1 MKKIINT
8 CAELNT
14 NKTTYVS
21 SHLYKTVRLFSFMA
35 IALLLTTSANT
46 ATTTTKLFAMI
57 ATINTEIP
65 LFSYHSIILRLVR

>member
-1 MKKIINT
+1 MKKIIYT

-14 NKTTYVS
+14 NETTYVS
-21 SHLYKTVRLFSFMA
+21 SHLYKTIRLFSFMA
-35 IALLLTTSANT
+35 IVLLLTNTRT

-65 LFSYHSIILRLVR
+65 LFSYHSIVLRLVR